1 MVLLRDKVVAESCQR
16 AIDLFFEAWFDAN
29 ATFSCGYAI
38 VTATPM
44 HALQYE
50 NSFATP
56 IVLLKYNTE

>member
-1 MVLLRDKVVAESCQR
+1 MLRDEVLAEICQR
-16 AIDLFFEAWFDAN
+16 VIGLFFEAWFDAN
-29 ATFSCGYAI
+29 ATFSCGQAI

-56 IVLLKYNTE
+56 MVLLKYNTE